1 MKPIVDPRA
10 GWPLSFKP
18 FEQESDRMRLGYNTN
33 GLAHH
38 RLIDAIE
45 LLADFGFQ
53 SVALTLD
60 AGALDPYQ
68 EPPALAREVARV
80 REALDRRGLHRVI
93 ETGARFL
100 LNPRLK
106 HDPTLMDPDPAR
118 RLIRQDF
125 LERAIDLAR
134 ALDAEAVSLWSGAA
148 NPPIGEDA
156 GMARLTEAIEPVLRH
171 AEQAP
176 MPLAFEP
183 EPGMFIDT
191 LERFARLDER
201 IHHPLFQLTIDL
213 GHVHCLKEG
222 SMDSILERW
231 QKRVVNLHLEDMV
244 EGIHEHLMFGEG
256 TMDFPRI
263 FQALNRIGYGKAVH
277 VELSRDSH
285 RAVEAV
291 RRSAS
296 FLMPLVRGTARRT

>member
-1 MKPIVDPRA
+1 LP
-10 GWPLSFKP
+10 FKP
-18 FEQESDRMRLGYNTN
+18 FKQESDRMRLGYNTN

-38 RLIDAIE
+38 RLNDAIE

-60 AGALDPYQ
+60 AAALDPFQ
-68 EPPALAREVARV
+68 EPAALAREVTRV
-80 REALDRRGLHRVI
+80 RDSLDQHGLNRVI

-118 RLIRQDF
+118 RLVRQDF

-134 ALDAEAVSLWSGAA
+134 ALDAEAVSLWSGAVI
-148 NPPIGEDA
+148 PPIEEDA
-156 GMARLTEAIEPVLRH
+156 GMARLSEAIQPVLRY
-171 AEQAP
+171 AEQAG

-213 GHVHCLKEG
+213 GHVHCMKEG
-222 SMDSILERW
+222 CMDSILERW
-231 QKRVVNLHLEDMV
+231 QNRVVNIHLEDMV
-244 EGIHEHLMFGEG
+244 EGIHEHLMFGAG
-256 TMDFPRI
+256 TMDFPGI
-263 FQALNRIGYGKAVH
+263 FQALNRIGYDKGVH

-296 FLMPLVRGTARRT
+296 FLMPLLKPVARGM

>member
-1 MKPIVDPRA
+1 
-10 GWPLSFKP
+10 
-18 FEQESDRMRLGYNTN
+18 MRLGYNTN

-45 LLADFGFQ
+45 LLADFGYQ

-60 AGALDPYQ
+60 ANALDPYQ
-68 EPPALAREVARV
+68 DQASLAREVV
-80 REALDRRGLHRVI
+80 RTRQALDRHSLNCVI

-106 HDPTLMDPDPAR
+106 HDPTLMDADPS
-118 RLIRQDF
+118 RLLVRQDF
-125 LERAIDLAR
+125 LRRSIDLAD
-134 ALDAEAVSLWSGAA
+134 ALGAEAVSLWSGAVDSA
-148 NPPIGEDA
+148 VGEDE
-156 GMARLTEAIEPVLRH
+156 GLARLSEAMEPVLRH
-171 AEQAP
+171 AEKAA

-191 LERFARLDER
+191 LERFDRFDQR
-201 IHHPLFQLTIDL
+201 IRHPLFQLTIDL
-213 GHVHCLKEG
+213 GHVHCMREG
-222 SMDSILERW
+222 SIDLILERW
-231 QKRVVNLHLEDMV
+231 QKRVVNIHIEDML
-244 EGIHEHLMFGEG
+244 EGTHEHLMFGEG

-263 FQALNRIGYGKAVH
+263 FRALHRIGYDKGVH

-291 RRSAS
+291 RRSAT
-296 FLMPLVRGTARRT
+296 FLEPLVRASATRS